1 MYEVYFPSLMR
12 KAIIRQEG
20 LLVNKQE
27 DFLEQGESLIPA
39 MVLKS
44 AEMSNVFLYM
54 HDLHIYFDRSRM
66 IT

>member
-1 MYEVYFPSLMR
+1 MR
-12 KAIIRQEG
+12 KAIIRKEG
-20 LLVNKQE
+20 LVVNKQE

-54 HDLHIYFDRSRM
+54 HDLHIY
-66 IT
+66 